1 MDVIYTISNLIEL
14 RNQISSKIGLVPT
27 MGAIHSGHKSLIDQS
42 VADNEYTVSTIFVNP
57 KQFGKNEDFNHYPRS
72 LEQDLNF
79 LEDNLV
85 DCVFIPESTE
95 MYKDSATT
103 IVSVGEIGNILEG
116 AQRPGHFDGVALV
129 VTKLLNL
136 VRPTT
141 LYLGQKD
148 YQQTQVIKSV
158 INDLNLH
165 VHLKIC
171 PTVRE
176 SDGLAISS
184 RNVYLETNQ
193 RKSAGGIYS
202 LLELAKLQKQ
212 QFHWK
217 EVSELEKE
225 LIDKLLNIKHIT
237 QVNYLQFVNPYSL
250 QPAET
255 LFDPAVLLLSVNM
268 GSVRLIDNIMC

>member
-1 MDVIYTISNLIEL
+1 MDVIYNISNLIKL

-27 MGAIHSGHKSLIDQS
+27 MGSIHSGHKSLITQS

-57 KQFGKNEDFNHYPRS
+57 KQFGKNEDFNQYPRS

-85 DCVFIPESTE
+85 DCVFIPETTE

-103 IVSVGEIGNILEG
+103 MVSVGQIGNILEG
-116 AQRPGHFDGVALV
+116 VQRPGHFDGVALV

-148 YQQTQVIKSV
+148 YQQTQVIKN
-158 INDLNLH
+158 IIEDLNLQ

-176 SDGLAISS
+176 ADGLAISS

-193 RKSAGGIYS
+193 RKSASGIYS

-225 LIDKLLNIKHIT
+225 LTDKLLNIKDIT
-237 QVNYLQFVNPYSL
+237 QVNYLQFVDPHSL

-255 LFDPAVLLLSVNM
+255 LLGPAVLLLSVNM
-268 GSVRLIDNIMC
+268 GSVRLIDNIIC